1 MHHAKDLAKDLAKRI
16 NASLK
21 LIQSAIAHSATV
33 TPVSTRKSIFSA

>member
-1 MHHAKDLAKDLAKRI
+1 MHHAKDLASRI

-33 TPVSTRKSIFSA
+33 TPVPTRKSMSSV